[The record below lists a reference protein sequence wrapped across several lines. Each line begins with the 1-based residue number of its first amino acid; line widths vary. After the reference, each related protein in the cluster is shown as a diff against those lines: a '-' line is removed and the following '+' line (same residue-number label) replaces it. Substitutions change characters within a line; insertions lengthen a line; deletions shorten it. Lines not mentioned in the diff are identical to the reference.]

1 MKKKFLSL
9 MMAAAVVATTSVS
22 AFAADVNQSYDVT
35 ENQEQEAQI
44 NIKGDV
50 ANNDD
55 NILPSTISVTVPTAA
70 TFKVDKNGKLTAP
83 DINITSNSTD
93 KVEVIAYSFKDTTP
107 DDGITVVSKTDIGN
121 GESVERTKV
130 SLTLGGN
137 EDTVTLKSV
146 AGTSKGIYKLNG
158 TDAVEENTVIGTV
171 TSTAPLKLELTGTA
185 GKQNAPLTT
194 AVSDK
199 FTLVLKLKKAR

>member
-22 AFAADVNQSYDVT
+22 AFAENRNYDVT
-35 ENQEQEAQI
+35 ESQEQEAQI
-44 NIKGDV
+44 TIKGDI
-50 ANNDD
+50 ANRDD
-55 NILPSTISVTVPTAA
+55 KILPSTISVTVPTAA

-107 DDGITVVSKTDIGN
+107 NDGITVVSKTDIGEGN
-121 GESVERTKV
+121 TAPRTNV

-137 EDTVTLKSV
+137 GETVALKSDE
-146 AGTSKGIYKLNG
+146 GNSKGIYKLNG
-158 TDAVEENTVIGTV
+158 NEAAEENTVLGTV
-171 TSTAPLKLELTGTA
+171 TSTTPLKLHLTGTA
-185 GKQNAPLTT
+185 GKRDEALQT
-194 AVSDK
+194 AVSDN

>member
-22 AFAADVNQSYDVT
+22 AFAEDRNYDVT

-44 NIKGDV
+44 TIKGDI
-50 ANNDD
+50 ANSDD
-55 NILPSTISVTVPTAA
+55 KILPSTISVTVPTAA
-70 TFKVDKNGKLTAP
+70 TFKVDKKGNLTAP

-93 KVEVIAYSFKDTTP
+93 KIEVIAYSFKDTTP
-107 DDGITVVSKTDIGN
+107 DDGITVVSKASIGD
-121 GESVERTKV
+121 GTSAPRTNV

-137 EDTVTLKSV
+137 GEAV
-146 AGTSKGIYKLNG
+146 ALRSEPGERNGIYKLNG
-158 TDAVEENTVIGTV
+158 TDPAKENTVLGTV
-171 TSTAPLKLELTGTA
+171 TSTTPLQLHLTGTA
-185 GKQNAPLTT
+185 GKQNDPLPT

-199 FTLVLKLKKAR
+199 FTLVLKLKKAS

>member
-22 AFAADVNQSYDVT
+22 AFAENRNYDVT

-44 NIKGDV
+44 TIKGDV
-50 ANNDD
+50 ANSEDK
-55 NILPSTISVTVPTAA
+55 ILPSTISVTVPTAA
-70 TFKVDKNGKLTAP
+70 TFKVDKTGKLTAP

-107 DDGITVVSKTDIGN
+107 NDGITVVSKASIGD
-121 GESVERTKV
+121 GASTPRTNV

-137 EDTVTLKSV
+137 GEAVALKSDE
-146 AGTSKGIYKLNG
+146 GSSKGIYKLNG
-158 TDAVEENTVIGTV
+158 TAPADENTVLGTV
-171 TSTAPLKLELTGTA
+171 TSTTPLKLQLTGTA
-185 GKQNAPLTT
+185 GKQNEPLAT
-194 AVSDK
+194 AVSDN
-199 FTLVLKLKKAR
+199 FTLVLKLKKASSS

>member
-22 AFAADVNQSYDVT
+22 AFAENRNYDVT

-50 ANNDD
+50 ANSEDE
-55 NILPSTISVTVPTAA
+55 ILPSTISVTVPTAA
-70 TFKVDKNGKLTAP
+70 TFKVDKDGKLTAP

-107 DDGITVVSKTDIGN
+107 ESGITVVSKTELGDVN
-121 GESVERTKV
+121 TAERTKV
-130 SLTLGGN
+130 TLTLGGN
-137 EDTVTLKSV
+137 ENTVTLKSV
-146 AGTSKGIYKLNG
+146 AGDRNGIYKLNG
-158 TDAVEENTVIGTV
+158 TDAADKNTVLGTV
-171 TSTAPLKLELTGTA
+171 TSTTPLELHLTGTA
-185 GKQNAPLTT
+185 GKTGPALQT
-194 AVSDK
+194 AVSDN
-199 FTLVLKLKKAR
+199 FTLVLKLKKATK